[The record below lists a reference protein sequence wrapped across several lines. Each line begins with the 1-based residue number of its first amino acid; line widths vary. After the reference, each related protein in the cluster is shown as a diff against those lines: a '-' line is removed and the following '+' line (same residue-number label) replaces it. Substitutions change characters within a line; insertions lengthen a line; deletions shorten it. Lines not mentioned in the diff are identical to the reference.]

1 MELEHVYSRNVH
13 YVTRHR
19 IMLMQ
24 WIVYII
30 AFKNYNYM
38 YFNKVQSERDVISK
52 DVQRYFLIIR

>member
-24 WIVYII
+24 WIVYTI

-38 YFNKVQSERDVISK
+38 YFNKVQSEWK
-52 DVQRYFLIIR
+52 T